1 MYHVLLAVDE
11 DEGRSTRI
19 AETITSLPSASTDVF
34 VSVFHCFVDNPAG
47 ASATQVGS
55 VRAVQGILEE
65 AGIDNQVLEAS
76 GDPADTI
83 LEAAAEEQADAIY
96 LGGRKRSPAGKA
108 LFGSVTQ
115 SVILGAELPVT
126 VAGKTQ
132 TTAE

>member
-11 DEGRSTRI
+11 DESRSSRI
-19 AETITSLPSASTDVF
+19 AEAVADLPSASTDVF
-34 VSVFHCFVDNPAG
+34 VSIFHCFVDNPAG

-55 VRAVQGILEE
+55 VRTVQDLLEE

-76 GDPADTI
+76 GDPADAI
-83 LEAAAEEQADAIY
+83 LEAADEEQVDAIY

-115 SVILGAELPVT
+115 SVILSAEHPVT
-126 VAGKTQ
+126 VAGKTR
-132 TTAE
+132 TAD